1 MSSLA
6 ELPQQANTAVLDPTE
21 VDPKYMSMQRTAS
34 LANIASLIL
43 TASIVA
49 QGPPSTARVLPYP
62 IDLPTGFEAAIANNT
77 RTSTGQPGAKHWTNY
92 ARYDIAIEV
101 DPKASRISGT
111 AKMTYVNRS
120 PDNLRSVTIHLYQD
134 MMRAGRMRTR
144 NITTTDGFELGEV
157 RVEGKKVR
165 ARARDTK
172 LVVRLPESIESGQE
186 KTIEIDYAF
195 NIPRAGTAPRM
206 GYEGDRVIYLGYWYP
221 QFAVYDD
228 VNGWVADPYRGNG
241 EFYMDYADYDIA
253 ITAPVG
259 YIVRATGVLQ
269 NPKDVLTDTAQERLE
284 TAREQREIVHV
295 VDQDDLDQ
303 GNATKQ
309 SDSGKLTWKYH
320 AENVRDAAVSLGR
333 TYLWD
338 ATHAIVKDKH
348 GPGSDGMC
356 MIYSV
361 FEANSG
367 DWRRGAE
374 YARHTIE
381 YMSEKVYPYQWPHM
395 TACEGVI
402 GGGMEYPMM
411 TIVGGRNP
419 AGTIAHEL
427 IHMWFPMLL
436 GSNEK
441 RYAWQDEGFTSFW
454 TTLCRD
460 DFRGRTNGAKGSLL
474 SVANTIGRG
483 RDVACMRHGDT
494 YGTESFGFASYSKTE
509 AILHQL
515 RALIGD
521 EAFFKSFKEYASDW
535 AFKHPYPYDFFNT
548 FSRVSGQDLAPYFR
562 TWFFETWQLDH
573 AIESVTVKNNKTTV
587 RLQDKGRAIHPCI
600 VEVTYANDKKERKV
614 VDTKTWWKGT
624 EAILKFSGKA
634 IEVVIDPDI
643 QTIDSN
649 RDNNRWR
656 LR

>member
-1 MSSLA
+1 MS
-6 ELPQQANTAVLDPTE
+6 
-21 VDPKYMSMQRTAS
+21 RTAPLALIFIS
-34 LANIASLIL
+34 LLAAAAI
-43 TASIVA
+43 A
-49 QGPPSTARVLPYP
+49 QGPPRTTRVVPYP
-62 IDLPTGFEAAIANNT
+62 IDLPAGFEAAIEAGT
-77 RTSTGQPGAKHWTNY
+77 RSRTGEPGAKHWTNY

-101 DPKASRISGT
+101 DPEASRLTGT

-120 PDNLRSVTIHLYQD
+120 PDDLRSLTVHLYQD
-134 MMRAGRMRTR
+134 MMRAGRKRTR
-144 NITTTDGFELGEV
+144 DITTTDGFELKEV
-157 RVEGKKVR
+157 RVDGEKVR

-172 LVVRLPESIESGQE
+172 LTVRLPEALPSGSE

-195 NIPRAGTAPRM
+195 NIPKAGTAPRM
-206 GYEGDRVIYLGYWYP
+206 GYEGDKVIYLGYWYP

-228 VNGWVADPYRGNG
+228 VEGWVADPYRGNG
-241 EFYMDYADYDIA
+241 EFYMDFADYDIA

-269 NPKDVLTDTAQERLE
+269 NPADVLTKQSQERLE
-284 TAREQREIVHV
+284 LAREQREIVHI
-295 VDQDDLDQ
+295 VDADDLEAGD
-303 GNATKQ
+303 ATAQ
-309 SDSGKLTWKYH
+309 SKSGKLTWKFH

-338 ATHAIVKDKH
+338 ATHAVIKDKH
-348 GPGSDGMC
+348 GRNQDGTC
-356 MIYSV
+356 MIHSV
-361 FEANSG
+361 FEKNAG
-367 DWRRGAE
+367 DWIRGAE

-381 YMSEKVYPYQWPHM
+381 YMSEHVYPYQWPHM

-411 TIVGGRNP
+411 TIVGGRRP

-460 DFRGRTNGAKGSLL
+460 DFNNRTQGGKRSVL
-474 SVANTIGRG
+474 SVGATIGRG

-509 AILHQL
+509 GILHQL
-515 RALIGD
+515 RGLIGD
-521 EAFFKSFKEYASDW
+521 ELFFKSFKQYARDW

-548 FSRVSGQDLAPYFR
+548 FSRVAKQDLDPYFR
-562 TWFFETWQLDH
+562 TWFFETWRLDH
-573 AIESVTVKNNKTTV
+573 AIADVAVKGNKTTV
-587 RLQDKGRAIHPCI
+587 KIQDNGRAVHPCI
-600 VEVTYANDKKERKV
+600 VEVTYEDDSKDRQII
-614 VDTKTWWKGT
+614 DTKKWWQGT
-624 EAILKFSGKA
+624 EATLKFSGKA
-634 IEVVIDPDI
+634 VEVVIDPDI
-643 QTIDSN
+643 QTLDAD

-656 LR
+656 KGK

>member
-1 MSSLA
+1 MFTPRS
-6 ELPQQANTAVLDPTE
+6 
-21 VDPKYMSMQRTAS
+21 AS
-34 LANIASLIL
+34 LALTFATLLPTAWLASG
-43 TASIVA
+43 AVA
-49 QGPPSTARVLPYP
+49 QTPPRPTRVIPYP
-62 IDLPTGFEAAIANNT
+62 IDLPDGFVAAIANGT
-77 RTSTGQPGAKHWTNY
+77 RTNDGHPGAKHWTNY

-101 DPKASRISGT
+101 DPKASRLTGT

-120 PDNLRSVTIHLYQD
+120 PDDLRSVTIHLYQD
-134 MMRAGRMRTR
+134 MMRSGRMRTR
-144 NITTTDGFELGEV
+144 NVVPTDGFELGEV
-157 RVEGKKVR
+157 RVGGEKVR

-172 LVVRLPESIESGQE
+172 LTLRLAEPIASGTEQ
-186 KTIEIDYAF
+186 TIEIDYAF
-195 NIPRAGTAPRM
+195 NIPKAGTAPRM
-206 GYEGDRVIYLGYWYP
+206 GFEGDKVIYLGYWYP

-228 VNGWVADPYRGNG
+228 VEGWVADPYRGNG

-269 NPKDVLTDTAQERLE
+269 NAKDVLTDRAQERLE
-284 TAREQREIVHV
+284 LAREQREVVHIV
-295 VDQDDLDQ
+295 DENDLDA
-303 GNATKQ
+303 GEATKQ
-309 SDSGKLTWKYH
+309 SESGKLTWKYH

-338 ATHAIVKDKH
+338 ATHAVIKDKF
-348 GPGSDGMC
+348 GEGQNGTC
-356 MIYSV
+356 MIHAV

-367 DWRRGAE
+367 DWKRGAE

-381 YMSEKVYPYQWPHM
+381 YMSEHVYPYQWPHM

-411 TIVGGRNP
+411 TIIGGRNP

-460 DFRGRTNGAKGSLL
+460 DFRERSNGGKSAVLG
-474 SVANTIGRG
+474 VANTIRRG
-483 RDVACMRHGDT
+483 GDVVCMRHGDT
-494 YGTESFGFASYSKTE
+494 YGTDSFGFASYSKTE

-515 RALIGD
+515 RGLIGD
-521 EAFFKSFKEYASDW
+521 EAFFSAFRQYASDW
-535 AFKHPYPYDFFNT
+535 AFKHPYPYDFFHT
-548 FSRVSGQDLAPYFR
+548 FSRVAKQDLEPYFR
-562 TWFFETWQLDH
+562 TWFYETWQLDH
-573 AIESVTVKNNKTTV
+573 AIVEVRTEDDGTTVKIE
-587 RLQDKGRAIHPCI
+587 DKGRAIHPCV
-600 VEVTYANDKKERKV
+600 VEVTYEDGSSKRQTIAAG
-614 VDTKTWWKGT
+614 TWWQGT
-624 EAILKFSGKA
+624 AAELKFAGKA
-634 IEVVIDPDI
+634 VEVVLDPDM
-643 QTIDSN
+643 QTIDAN

-656 LR
+656 K

>member
-1 MSSLA
+1 MS
-6 ELPQQANTAVLDPTE
+6 
-21 VDPKYMSMQRTAS
+21 RTAPLALIFIS
-34 LANIASLIL
+34 LLAAAAI
-43 TASIVA
+43 A
-49 QGPPSTARVLPYP
+49 QGPPRTTRVVPYP
-62 IDLPTGFEAAIANNT
+62 IDLPAGFEAAIEAGT
-77 RTSTGQPGAKHWTNY
+77 RSRTGEPGAKHWTNY

-101 DPKASRISGT
+101 DPKASRLTGT

-120 PDNLRSVTIHLYQD
+120 PDDLRSLTVHLYQD
-134 MMRAGRMRTR
+134 MMRSGRMRTR
-144 NITTTDGFELGEV
+144 NITTTDGFELQEV
-157 RVEGKKVR
+157 RVDGEKVR

-172 LVVRLPESIESGQE
+172 LTVRLPEALPSGSE

-195 NIPRAGTAPRM
+195 NIPKAGTAPRM
-206 GYEGDRVIYLGYWYP
+206 GYEGDKVIYLGYWYP

-228 VNGWVADPYRGNG
+228 VEGLVADPYRGNG
-241 EFYMDYADYDIA
+241 EFYMDFADYDIA

-269 NPKDVLTDTAQERLE
+269 NPADVLTKQSQERLE
-284 TAREQREIVHV
+284 LAREQREIVHI
-295 VDQDDLDQ
+295 VDADDLEAGD
-303 GNATKQ
+303 ATAQ
-309 SDSGKLTWKYH
+309 SKSGKLTWKFH

-338 ATHAIVKDKH
+338 ATHAVIKDKH
-348 GPGSDGMC
+348 GRGQDGTC
-356 MIYSV
+356 MIHSV
-361 FEANSG
+361 FEKNAG
-367 DWRRGAE
+367 DWIRGAE

-381 YMSEKVYPYQWPHM
+381 YMSEHVYPYQWPHM

-411 TIVGGRNP
+411 TIVGGRRP

-460 DFRGRTNGAKGSLL
+460 DFNGKKFGGRR
-474 SVANTIGRG
+474 SVMRVGDTIGRG

-509 AILHQL
+509 GILHQL
-515 RALIGD
+515 RGLIGD
-521 EAFFKSFKEYASDW
+521 ELFFKAFKEYARDW

-548 FSRVSGQDLAPYFR
+548 FSRVAKQDLAPYFR
-562 TWFFETWQLDH
+562 TWFFETWRLDH
-573 AIESVTVKNNKTTV
+573 AIADVAVKGNTTTV
-587 RLQDKGRAIHPCI
+587 QIEDKGRAVHPCI
-600 VEVTYANDKKERKV
+600 VEVTYGDDSKERKV
-614 VDTKTWWKGT
+614 IDTKTWWQGT
-624 EAILKFSGKA
+624 GATLKFSGKA
-634 IEVVIDPDI
+634 VEVVIDPDI
-643 QTIDSN
+643 QTLDAD

-656 LR
+656 KGK

>member
-1 MSSLA
+1 
-6 ELPQQANTAVLDPTE
+6 
-21 VDPKYMSMQRTAS
+21 MQRTAS
-34 LANIASLIL
+34 LALIATSFLAA
-43 TASIVA
+43 TAIA
-49 QGPPSTARVLPYP
+49 QGPPQTTRVVPYP
-62 IDLPTGFEAAIANNT
+62 IDLPTGFEAAVESGT
-77 RTSTGQPGAKHWTNY
+77 RTRTGQPGAKHWTNY
-92 ARYDIAIEV
+92 ARYNIAIEV

-111 AKMTYVNRS
+111 AKMTYINRS
-120 PDNLRSVTIHLYQD
+120 PDALRSVTIHLYQD
-134 MMRAGRMRTR
+134 MMRAGRKRTR
-144 NITTTDGFELGEV
+144 DIVTTDGFELKEV
-157 RVEGKKVR
+157 RIGGEQVR

-172 LVVRLPESIESGQE
+172 LTLRLPAAIESGKSE
-186 KTIEIDYAF
+186 TIEIDYAF
-195 NIPRAGTAPRM
+195 NIPKAGTAPRM
-206 GYEGDRVIYLGYWYP
+206 GYEGDKVIYLGYWYP

-228 VNGWVADPYRGNG
+228 VEGWVADPYRGNG

-253 ITAPVG
+253 VTAPVG

-284 TAREQREIVHV
+284 QAREQREVVHIV
-295 VDQDDLDQ
+295 DADDLDG

-338 ATHAIVKDKH
+338 ATHAVIKDKH
-348 GPGSDGMC
+348 GRGQDGTC
-356 MIYSV
+356 MIHAV
-361 FEANSG
+361 FETNSG

-381 YMSEKVYPYQWPHM
+381 YMSEHVYPYQWPHM

-411 TIVGGRNP
+411 TIIGGRNP

-460 DFRGRTNGAKGSLL
+460 DFRGRTNGSKR
-474 SVANTIGRG
+474 SVLGVGNTIGRG

-509 AILHQL
+509 GILHQL
-515 RALIGD
+515 RGLIGD
-521 EAFFKSFKEYASDW
+521 ELFFKAFKEYARDW

-548 FSRVSGQDLAPYFR
+548 FSRVAKQDLNPYFR
-562 TWFFETWQLDH
+562 TWFFETWRLDH
-573 AIESVTVKNNKTTV
+573 AIAGVKVEGNETTV
-587 RLQDKGRAIHPCI
+587 RIQDMGRAVHPCV
-600 VEVTYANDKKERKV
+600 VEVTYED
-614 VDTKTWWKGT
+614 DTKDRQIIAAKTWWQGT
-624 EAILKFSGKA
+624 EATLKFAGKA
-634 IEVVIDPDI
+634 VEVVLDPDI
-643 QTIDSN
+643 QTLDAD

-656 LR
+656 EGQ

>member
-1 MSSLA
+1 M
-6 ELPQQANTAVLDPTE
+6 P
-21 VDPKYMSMQRTAS
+21 RTAS
-34 LANIASLIL
+34 LTLIATSLL
-43 TASIVA
+43 AATAIA
-49 QGPPSTARVLPYP
+49 QGPPRTTRVVPYP
-62 IDLPTGFEAAIANNT
+62 IDLPTGFEAAVEAGT
-77 RTSTGQPGAKHWTNY
+77 RTRTGQPGAKHWTNY
-92 ARYDIAIEV
+92 ARYEIAIEV

-120 PDNLRSVTIHLYQD
+120 PDDLRSLTVHLYQD
-134 MMRAGRMRTR
+134 MMRAGRKRTR
-144 NITTTDGFELGEV
+144 DIVTTNGFELMEV
-157 RVEGKKVR
+157 RVDGEKIR

-172 LVVRLPESIESGQE
+172 LTVRLPEALPSGSE

-195 NIPRAGTAPRM
+195 NIPKAGTAPRM
-206 GYEGDRVIYLGYWYP
+206 GYEGDKVIYLGYWYP

-228 VNGWVADPYRGNG
+228 VEGWVADPYRGNG
-241 EFYMDYADYDIA
+241 EFYMDYADYDLA

-269 NPKDVLTDTAQERLE
+269 NQQDVLTEQSQKRLE
-284 TAREQREIVHV
+284 LAREQREIVHV
-295 VDQDDLDQ
+295 VDADDLEA
-303 GNATKQ
+303 GNATAQ
-309 SDSGKLTWKYH
+309 SKSGKLTWKFH

-338 ATHAIVKDKH
+338 ATHAVVKDKH
-348 GPGSDGMC
+348 GRGQNGTC
-356 MIYSV
+356 MIHAV
-361 FEANSG
+361 FEKNAG
-367 DWRRGAE
+367 DWIRGAE

-381 YMSEKVYPYQWPHM
+381 YMSEHVYPYQWPHM

-411 TIVGGRNP
+411 TIVGGRRP

-460 DFRGRTNGAKGSLL
+460 DFNNRTQGGKRSVL
-474 SVANTIGRG
+474 SVGATIGRG

-509 AILHQL
+509 GILHQL
-515 RALIGD
+515 RGLIGD
-521 EAFFKSFKEYASDW
+521 ELFFKSFKEYARDW

-548 FSRVSGQDLAPYFR
+548 FSRVTKQDLDPYFR
-562 TWFFETWQLDH
+562 TWFFETWRLDH
-573 AIESVTVKNNKTTV
+573 AIVNVAVKGNRTTVTV
-587 RLQDKGRAIHPCI
+587 QDNGRAVHPCI
-600 VEVTYANDKKERKV
+600 VEVTYADDSKDRQIIDAKK
-614 VDTKTWWKGT
+614 WWRGT
-624 EAILKFSGKA
+624 EVTLKFAGKA
-634 IEVVIDPDI
+634 VEVVLDPDV
-643 QTIDSN
+643 QTLDAD

-656 LR
+656 KGK

>member
-1 MSSLA
+1 MS
-6 ELPQQANTAVLDPTE
+6 
-21 VDPKYMSMQRTAS
+21 RTAPLALIFIS
-34 LANIASLIL
+34 LLAAAAI
-43 TASIVA
+43 A
-49 QGPPSTARVLPYP
+49 QGPPRTTRVVPYP
-62 IDLPTGFEAAIANNT
+62 IDLPAGFEAAIEAGT
-77 RTSTGQPGAKHWTNY
+77 RSRTGEPGAKHWTNY

-101 DPKASRISGT
+101 DPKASRLTGT

-120 PDNLRSVTIHLYQD
+120 PDDLRSLTVHLYQD
-134 MMRAGRMRTR
+134 MMRSGRMRTR
-144 NITTTDGFELGEV
+144 NITTTDGFELQEV
-157 RVEGKKVR
+157 RVDGEKVR

-172 LVVRLPESIESGQE
+172 LTVRLPEALPSGSE

-195 NIPRAGTAPRM
+195 NIPKAGTAPRM
-206 GYEGDRVIYLGYWYP
+206 GYEGDKVIYLGYWYP

-228 VNGWVADPYRGNG
+228 VEGLVADPYRGNG
-241 EFYMDYADYDIA
+241 EFYMDFADYDIA

-269 NPKDVLTDTAQERLE
+269 NPADVLTKQSQERLE
-284 TAREQREIVHV
+284 LAREQREIVHI
-295 VDQDDLDQ
+295 VDADDLEAGD
-303 GNATKQ
+303 ATAQ
-309 SDSGKLTWKYH
+309 SKSGKLTWKFH

-338 ATHAIVKDKH
+338 ATHAVIKDKH
-348 GPGSDGMC
+348 GRGQDGTC
-356 MIYSV
+356 MIHSV
-361 FEANSG
+361 FEKNAG
-367 DWRRGAE
+367 DWIRGAE

-381 YMSEKVYPYQWPHM
+381 YMSEHVYPYQWPHM

-411 TIVGGRNP
+411 TIVGGRRP

-460 DFRGRTNGAKGSLL
+460 DFNGKKFGGRR
-474 SVANTIGRG
+474 SVMRVGDTIGRG

-509 AILHQL
+509 GILHQL
-515 RALIGD
+515 RGLIGD
-521 EAFFKSFKEYASDW
+521 ELFFKAFKEYARDW

-548 FSRVSGQDLAPYFR
+548 FSRVAKQDLAPYFR
-562 TWFFETWQLDH
+562 TWFFETWRLDH
-573 AIESVTVKNNKTTV
+573 AIADVAVKGNTTTV
-587 RLQDKGRAIHPCI
+587 QIEDKGRAVHPCI
-600 VEVTYANDKKERKV
+600 VEVTYGDDRKERKV
-614 VDTKTWWKGT
+614 IDTKTWWQGT
-624 EAILKFSGKA
+624 GATLKFSGKA
-634 IEVVIDPDI
+634 VEVVIDPDI
-643 QTIDSN
+643 QTLDAN

-656 LR
+656 KGK